1 MQAALADADTVV
13 SVSRPATNL
22 SIGDRGCSSI
32 GDEEGSTGISGS
44 A

>member
-1 MQAALADADTVV
+1 MVV

-22 SIGDRGCSSI
+22 GGGDRGCSSI
-32 GDEEGSTGISGS
+32 DDEEGSTGISRS